1 MPAFYTGRIRRLLP
15 AAATVVIATVV
26 AARFF
31 APPLQVRPIAID
43 GLFTTFY
50 GLNYR
55 LAIEGTQYLHQS
67 DAASPLQHFW
77 SLGVE
82 EQFYVFWPVLILIVG

>member
-1 MPAFYTGRIRRLLP
+1 MRD
-15 AAATVVIATVV
+15 IA
-26 AARFF
+26 
-31 APPLQVRPIAID
+31 LD
-43 GLFTTFY
+43 GLFSTFY

-55 LAIEGTQYLHQS
+55 LASLGTDYQHMG

-82 EQFYVFWPVLILIVG
+82 EQYYLIWPIVVVAVMALARRRAHAVGPW